1 MKQLIALIIVSLMPF
16 AGLACNNKSNHTQN
30 GAAKQEIKMCGVEC
44 TEVITYI
51 EATGSVQ
58 PDLEGT
64 SKILSPLA
72 GVINRI
78 DFKVGDRVHKGDPL
92 IAVTAP
98 DVTDTYSSY
107 LSSQTQLKQAER
119 IYNLNKQLFE
129 IGAVTKN
136 DLLTSEATFR
146 QLTAVA
152 EGLKSKLELYGFKTD
167 EDAIGKKQ
175 NRIDTVLIKA
185 PMSGYI
191 ADIQTHVGD
200 RVDASVPLMTLADP
214 QKIVVVAN
222 VYDTE
227 TPKVKKGKEVR
238 FYVDTFPG
246 VAFKGVVTYVS
257 DVSDVDSKTVKAFI
271 KVLDRKDLFKQNMF
285 LKIKIED
292 RKRPLP
298 VVPQSAMIY
307 KEGRFF
313 VYVPDK
319 NNKYVMKEVFPVKE
333 MPDKTVAV
341 EGLKEGESIVISAI
355 ELEKP

>member
-1 MKQLIALIIVSLMPF
+1 MKRLIAICAVLLILST
-16 AGLACNNKSNHTQN
+16 GLGCNKSSQSTN
-30 GAAKQEIKMCGVEC
+30 GTHKQEIRTCGVEC
-44 TEVITYI
+44 TEVITYT

-78 DFKVGDRVHKGDPL
+78 DFKVGDRVHKGDTL

-107 LSSQTQLKQAER
+107 LSSRTQVNQAER

-136 DLLTSEATFR
+136 DLLNSEANFR
-146 QLTAVA
+146 QLTAVS
-152 EGLKSKLELYGFKTD
+152 EGLKSKLELYGFRPDD
-167 EDAIGKKQ
+167 ESTGKKQ
-175 NRIDTVLIKA
+175 HRIDTVLIKA

-214 QKIVVVAN
+214 QKIIVVAN
-222 VYDTE
+222 IYDTE
-227 TPKVKKGKEVR
+227 TPKVKKGSEVT

-246 VAFKGVVTYVS
+246 IAFKGVVTYVS
-257 DVSDVDSKTVKAFI
+257 DVSDADSKTVKAFI

-285 LKIKIED
+285 LKIKIEEK
-292 RKRPLP
+292 KRSLP
-298 VVPQSAMIY
+298 VIPQSAMIY
-307 KEGRFF
+307 KEGKFY

-319 NNKYVMKEVFPVKE
+319 SGSNYTLKEIFPVKE

-341 EGLKEGESIVISAI
+341 EGLKEGEAIVISAI
-355 ELEKP
+355 ELERP

>member
-1 MKQLIALIIVSLMPF
+1 MLFSALS
-16 AGLACNNKSNHTQN
+16 CNRPSQPNN
-30 GAAKQEIKMCGVEC
+30 GIHKQEIKTCGVEC
-44 TEVITYI
+44 TEVITYT

-78 DFKVGDRVHKGDPL
+78 DFKVGDRVHKGDLL

-98 DVTDTYSSY
+98 DVTDAYSNY
-107 LSSQTQLKQAER
+107 LSSLTQLKQAER

-129 IGAVTKN
+129 IGAVTRN
-136 DLLTSEATFR
+136 DLLTSEATSK
-146 QLTAVA
+146 QLTAVV

-167 EDAIGKKQ
+167 DDAIGKKQ

-222 VYDTE
+222 IYDTE
-227 TPKVKKGKEVR
+227 TPKVKKGSNVT

-246 VAFKGVVTYVS
+246 IAFKGVVTYVS

-285 LKIKIED
+285 LKIKIEEK
-292 RKRPLP
+292 KRPLP
-298 VVPQSAMIY
+298 VIPQSAMIY
-307 KEGRFF
+307 KEGKFF

-319 NNKYVMKEVFPVKE
+319 DKGHILKEVYPVKE

-341 EGLKEGESIVISAI
+341 EGLKEGDAIVISAI

>member
-1 MKQLIALIIVSLMPF
+1 MKRLIFLFTIWLVLLTGAS
-16 AGLACNNKSNHTQN
+16 CNRSGQTNNGNH
-30 GAAKQEIKMCGVEC
+30 KQEIKTDKVCC
-44 TEVITYI
+44 TEVLAYI

-78 DFKVGDRVHKGDPL
+78 EFKVGDRVHKGDPL

-98 DVTDTYSSY
+98 DVTDAYSNY
-107 LSSQTQLKQAER
+107 LSSLTQVRQAER

-129 IGAVTKN
+129 IGAVTRN
-136 DLLTSEATFR
+136 DLLNSEAAYR
-146 QLTAVA
+146 QLTSVV
-152 EGLKSKLELYGFKTD
+152 EGLKSKLEIYGFKTD
-167 EDAIGKKQ
+167 DDSISKKQ
-175 NRIDTVLIKA
+175 NRLDTILIKA

-191 ADIQTHVGD
+191 ADIQTHIGD

-214 QKIVVVAN
+214 QKIMVVAN
-222 VYDTE
+222 IYDTE
-227 TPKVKKGKEVR
+227 TPKVKKGKDVT

-246 VAFKGVVTYVS
+246 VAFKGVITYVS
-257 DVSDVDSKTVKAFI
+257 DVSDVESKTVKAFI

-285 LKIKIED
+285 LKIKIEEKS
-292 RKRPLP
+292 RFLP
-298 VVPQSAMIY
+298 VIAQSAMIY
-307 KEGRFF
+307 KEGKFY

-319 NNKYVMKEVFPVKE
+319 EKTYALKEIHPVKE

-341 EGLKEGESIVISAI
+341 EGLKEGDTIVISAI
-355 ELEKP
+355 ELERP